1 MKSYLNHI
9 KVDQKVKDL
18 LKEIKQRQRKGSMI
32 NKYFYYH
39 KFSLAFKYDKWGVYS
54 TIWEDIQR
62 GQTFTIRKLKK
73 KTSSN
78 QVLLEK
84 IE

>member
-1 MKSYLNHI
+1 MSEGGDSNLSTNFGNKKYVKKKMKSYLNHI

-39 KFSLAFKYDKWGVYS
+39 KFSLAFKYDK
-54 TIWEDIQR
+54 
-62 GQTFTIRKLKK
+62 
-73 KTSSN
+73 
-78 QVLLEK
+78 
-84 IE
+84 